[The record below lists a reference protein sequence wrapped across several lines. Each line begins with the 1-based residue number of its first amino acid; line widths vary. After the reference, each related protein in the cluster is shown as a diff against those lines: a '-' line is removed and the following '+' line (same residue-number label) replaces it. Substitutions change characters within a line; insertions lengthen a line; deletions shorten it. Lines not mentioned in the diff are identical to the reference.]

1 MLSNKFIIIVIVGLV
16 LVFGFAIFPV
26 FNAAYRTISVAGL
39 SAEITAVV
47 RLFPYILLG
56 VIAYA
61 GYLVSKRGR

>member
-1 MLSNKFIIIVIVGLV
+1 MLSGKFIVIVIVVLV
-16 LVFGFAIFPV
+16 LVFGFAIFPT

-39 SAEITAVV
+39 STEITAVV

-61 GYLVSKRGR
+61 GYIVYKRGK